1 MSLKNNVKW
10 KNPDTYILYRFCIK
24 FKKLI
29 CGVKI
34 RVVVIVGK
42 GWMVSDWEETQI
54 SGILAVW
61 SPNGEYVSGLLCENI
76 SKCILSFGSLLFCY
90 NSTNTLKN
98 S

>member
-10 KNPDTYILYRFCIK
+10 KNPDTNTYCTDSVLNS
-24 FKKLI
+24 KLI